1 MPGEQIRTRPASQK
15 LWLATPAAAALAPTA
30 AAAAAATAAMA
41 GFAALLGNFALL
53 FLAHRGESA
62 RRTTSTLGH
71 NNSYQL
77 G

>member
-15 LWLATPAAAALAPTA
+15 LWLATPAAAALAPT
-30 AAAAAATAAMA
+30 AAAAATAAMA